1 MNALAKIGALLRV
14 VVPCFCFERRRAL
27 AKDRPRP
34 QLRLG
39 CFCRGQHLAYV
50 ASGGSLFHPLDA
62 ITMFA
67 SYRAAGTNAGS
78 EPERNGS
85 AEVSETRKLY
95 GTH

>member
-14 VVPCFCFERRRAL
+14 VVPCFCFERRRTL

-34 QLRLG
+34 QLWLG
-39 CFCRGQHLAYV
+39 CFCRGQHLDYV
-50 ASGGSLFHPLDA
+50 ANGGSLFHPLDA

-67 SYRAAGTNAGS
+67 SYRAAGTNAGN
-78 EPERNGS
+78 EPERNGP
-85 AEVSETRKLY
+85 AELPETRKLY